1 MKKMKKSNVVRL
13 CKPLSEHSNDVEGF
27 AYKIYEN
34 LDSLASDIMLVR
46 AAPGMSIDKLCL
58 LADELSGDMLAYNFS
73 GEDST
78 ILIFD
83 SDITYRK
90 FIDVVAHLDS
100 NKDIEDII
108 MQDFSYLV
116 TILKNLL
123 GTNKMNMISD
133 EIENRLF
140 RDIKK

>member
-1 MKKMKKSNVVRL
+1 MKKSNVVRL

-46 AAPGMSIDKLCL
+46 PAPGMSIDKLCL